1 MWGRI
6 VYYVYIYVHTY
17 IINVDTCVML
27 VSGCI
32 CTWEDQWPHLAK
44 IVKESPAEDDA
55 VDHSVSTAERR

>member
-17 IINVDTCVML
+17 IIL